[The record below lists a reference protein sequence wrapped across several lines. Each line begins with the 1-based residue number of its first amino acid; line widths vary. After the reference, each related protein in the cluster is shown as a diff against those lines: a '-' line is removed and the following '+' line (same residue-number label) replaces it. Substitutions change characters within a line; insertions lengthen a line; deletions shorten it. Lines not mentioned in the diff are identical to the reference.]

1 MKKKGNIE
9 RMIYLDQFRQWWR
22 TYIESIDYASLLSSL
37 ISTIF
42 ELVITALIFW
52 VVKKIVDRIVDVY
65 FERDAKRIENR
76 NVGSIQRNK
85 TIHKLVENVVQY
97 TYYFLLGYSILAILG
112 LPVATLVA
120 GAGVASLALGLGAQG
135 FITDVVN
142 GFFILLEH
150 QFAVGDYVTIAGL
163 SGTIISTGIR
173 TTILSGDDGSRHFVP
188 NRNIENVTNS
198 SNTTRHMYVDL
209 YIDPNAD
216 LGSIESVIKDGL
228 SLASSDD
235 RVLGEAEVWGYQ
247 RDAVG
252 RLFYR
257 VVFNTRDSDKM
268 AVRSHYYEQLT
279 ALLVR
284 NGYKQPVYDSG
295 AEL

>member
-1 MKKKGNIE
+1 
-9 RMIYLDQFRQWWR
+9 MIYLDQIRQWWR
-22 TYIESIDYASLLSSL
+22 TYIESIDYSSLLSSF
-37 ISTIF
+37 ISVVF
-42 ELVITALIFW
+42 ELIVTVLVFW
-52 VVKKIVDRIVDVY
+52 IVKKIIDRIVDVY

-76 NVGSIQRNK
+76 SSGSIQRNR

-173 TTILSGDDGSRHFVP
+173 TTILSGDDGSRHFIP

-198 SNTTRHMYVDL
+198 SNTTRHMFVDL
-209 YIDPNAD
+209 YMDPNSD
-216 LGSIESVIKDGL
+216 LAAIESIILDGL
-228 SLASSDD
+228 KSASSDD
-235 RVLGEAEVWGYQ
+235 RVIGDGETWGYQ

-257 VVFNTRDSDKM
+257 VVFDTADSDKN
-268 AVRSHYYEQLT
+268 AVRSDYYEKLT
-279 ALLVR
+279 ALLAE
-284 NGYKQPVYDSG
+284 NGYTQPIYDAA

>member
-1 MKKKGNIE
+1 
-9 RMIYLDQFRQWWR
+9 MIYLDQIRQWWR
-22 TYIESIDYASLLSSL
+22 TYIESIDYSSLLSSF
-37 ISTIF
+37 ISVVF
-42 ELVITALIFW
+42 ELIVTVLVFW
-52 VVKKIVDRIVDVY
+52 IVKKIIDRIVDVY
-65 FERDAKRIENR
+65 FERDAKRIEIR
-76 NVGSIQRNK
+76 SSGSIQRNR

-173 TTILSGDDGSRHFVP
+173 TTILSGDDGSRHFIP

-198 SNTTRHMYVDL
+198 SNTTRHMFVDL
-209 YIDPNAD
+209 YMDPNSD
-216 LGSIESVIKDGL
+216 LAAIESIILDGL
-228 SLASSDD
+228 KSASSDD
-235 RVLGEAEVWGYQ
+235 RVIGDGETWGYQ

-257 VVFNTRDSDKM
+257 VVFDTADSDKN
-268 AVRSHYYEQLT
+268 AVRSDYYEKLT
-279 ALLVR
+279 ALLAE
-284 NGYKQPVYDSG
+284 NGYTQPIYDAA

>member
-1 MKKKGNIE
+1 
-9 RMIYLDQFRQWWR
+9 MIYLDQIRQWWR
-22 TYIESIDYASLLSSL
+22 TYIESIDYSSLLSSF
-37 ISTIF
+37 ISVVF
-42 ELVITALIFW
+42 ELIVTVLVFW
-52 VVKKIVDRIVDVY
+52 IVKKIIDRIVDVY

-76 NVGSIQRNK
+76 SSGSIQRNR

-173 TTILSGDDGSRHFVP
+173 TTILSGDDGSRHFIP

-198 SNTTRHMYVDL
+198 SNTTRHMFVDL
-209 YIDPNAD
+209 YMDPNSD
-216 LGSIESVIKDGL
+216 LAAIESIILDGL
-228 SLASSDD
+228 KSASSDD
-235 RVLGEAEVWGYQ
+235 RVIGDGETWGYQ

-257 VVFNTRDSDKM
+257 VVFDTADSDKN
-268 AVRSHYYEQLT
+268 AVRSDYYEKLT
-279 ALLVR
+279 ALLAK
-284 NGYKQPVYDSG
+284 NGYTQPIYDAA

>member
-22 TYIESIDYASLLSSL
+22 TYIESIDYSSLLSSF
-37 ISTIF
+37 ISVVF
-42 ELVITALIFW
+42 ELIVTVLVFW
-52 VVKKIVDRIVDVY
+52 IVKKIIDRIVDVY
-65 FERDAKRIENR
+65 FERDAKRIEIR
-76 NVGSIQRNK
+76 SSGSIQRNR

-173 TTILSGDDGSRHFVP
+173 TTILSGDDGSRHFIP

-198 SNTTRHMYVDL
+198 SNTTRHMFVDL
-209 YIDPNAD
+209 YMDPNSD
-216 LGSIESVIKDGL
+216 LAAIESIILDGL
-228 SLASSDD
+228 KSASSDD
-235 RVLGEAEVWGYQ
+235 RVIGDGETWGYQ

-257 VVFNTRDSDKM
+257 VVFDTADSDKN
-268 AVRSHYYEQLT
+268 AVRSDYYEKLT
-279 ALLVR
+279 ALLAE
-284 NGYKQPVYDSG
+284 NGYTQPIYDAA